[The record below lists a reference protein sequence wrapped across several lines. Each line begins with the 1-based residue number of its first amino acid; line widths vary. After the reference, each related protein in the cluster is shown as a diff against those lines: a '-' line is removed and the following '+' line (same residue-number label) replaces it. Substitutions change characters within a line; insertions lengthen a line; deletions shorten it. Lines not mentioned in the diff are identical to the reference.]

1 MSLPLPLKY
10 GGKIESAP
18 SRSSRLNLA
27 PQNGTGNYNLGDTII
42 FNFPCR
48 NNVLLVP
55 SESYLRLNVAVT
67 NSEAN
72 IASYRLDSCGMHSI
86 IRSIRIWSGSNILS
100 DIDSYST
107 LAKMLFD
114 LQVPTSASYGKYS
127 ALAGTRSDLVVT
139 GTGQTPVQ
147 GTAAL
152 VNGIAVAAPAGPTGI
167 ELAGILNSLSVS
179 QINTGD
185 LFAASVAVGATTTT
199 TTYCLNLITLLG
211 ALCQNNYFPLFACQN
226 STIRMEITLHDNLQK
241 IFGIAT
247 PTAAALGLGSITVS
261 NVEYICNLIEL
272 GDGAMSM
279 VQESLQ
285 GAPLQF
291 VLSDW
296 RNFQYTTAVTANA
309 LINVPIA
316 AKFASLKSL
325 FMVTR
330 DRFNRA
336 VYYPN
341 SSVTGGLL
349 SYYYR
354 VGAQIMP
361 AKAPSTIP
369 EFFAEV
375 MKAIA
380 SMSDLSHMPSIDKA
394 SYAIAASNLQTPATL
409 SNGSTSSGSF
419 YIGIDLESYPNA
431 SKQSCY
437 AGWNSN
443 SDDIFCSLQY
453 GAATTDSMRFDSFA
467 NFDNLLVFEH
477 GVCFSRF

>member
-1 MSLPLPLKY
+1 
-10 GGKIESAP
+10 
-18 SRSSRLNLA
+18 
-27 PQNGTGNYNLGDTII
+27 
-42 FNFPCR
+42 
-48 NNVLLVP
+48 
-55 SESYLRLNVAVT
+55 
-67 NSEAN
+67 
-72 IASYRLDSCGMHSI
+72 
-86 IRSIRIWSGSNILS
+86 
-100 DIDSYST
+100 
-107 LAKMLFD
+107 MLFD

-139 GTGQTPVQ
+139 ATGQTPVVGNANTINGVTITPGAATGDQ
-147 GTAAL
+147 MTA
-152 VNGIAVAAPAGPTGI
+152 IF
-167 ELAGILNSLSVS
+167 NSLSVS

-185 LFAASVAVGATTTT
+185 LFAASVAVGATTTS

-241 IFGIAT
+241 IFGIAST
-247 PTAAALGLGSITVS
+247 GATANPVVVPTGAGTMTVS
-261 NVEYICNLIEL
+261 NVEYVCNLIEL

-279 VQESLQ
+279 VNDSLQ
-285 GAPLQF
+285 GQPLQF
-291 VLSDW
+291 VVGDW

-330 DRFNRA
+330 DQFNKA
-336 VYYPN
+336 TYYPN
-341 SSVTGGLL
+341 SSITCGLL

-369 EFFAEV
+369 EFFAEL

-394 SYAIAASNLQTPATL
+394 SYAIVASNGQTPATIA
-409 SNGSTSSGSF
+409 NGQTSSGSF
-419 YIGIDLESYPNA
+419 YIGIDMESYPNA
-431 SKQSCY
+431 SKQTCY

-453 GAATTDSMRFDSFA
+453 GTTTATSMRFDSFA
-467 NFDNLLVFEH
+467 NFDTLLVFEN
-477 GVCFSRF
+477 GVAYARF

>member
-42 FNFPCR
+42 FNLPCR

-55 SESYLRLNVAVT
+55 SESYLKLNLKVT
-67 NSEAN
+67 NSDAQTG
-72 IASYRLDSCGMHSI
+72 SYRFDSCGAHSI
-86 IRSIRIWSGSNILS
+86 IRQIRIWSGSNLLS

-127 ALAGTRSDLVVT
+127 ALAGTRSDLVIT
-139 GTGQTPVQ
+139 STGQTPVVGA
-147 GTAAL
+147 GTV
-152 VNGIAVAAPAGPTGI
+152 VNGVTVTQTGAGI
-167 ELAGILNSLSVS
+167 VSSELAGVLNSLVVS
-179 QINTGD
+179 QSNNGD
-185 LFAASVAVGATTTT
+185 LFTAGLLSGSSSTT

-241 IFGIAT
+241 IFGLAT
-247 PTAAALGLGSITVS
+247 TSATLGLGSLTVS
-261 NVEYICNLIEL
+261 NVEYVCNLIEL

-279 VQESLQ
+279 VNDSLQ
-285 GAPLQF
+285 GQPLQF
-291 VLSDW
+291 VVGDW

-330 DRFNRA
+330 DQFNKA
-336 VYYPN
+336 TYYPN
-341 SSVTGGLL
+341 SSITCGLL

-354 VGAQIMP
+354 VGAQIIP
-361 AKAPSTIP
+361 SKAPNSQP
-369 EFFAEV
+369 EFFSEL

-394 SYAIAASNLQTPATL
+394 SYAIVASNAQTPATIA
-409 SNGSTSSGSF
+409 NGSTSSGSF
-419 YIGIDLESYPNA
+419 YIGIDMESYPNA
-431 SKQSCY
+431 SKQTCY

-453 GAATTDSMRFDSFA
+453 GTTTATSMRFDSFA
-467 NFDNLLVFEH
+467 NFDTLLVFEN
-477 GVCFSRF
+477 GVAYARF